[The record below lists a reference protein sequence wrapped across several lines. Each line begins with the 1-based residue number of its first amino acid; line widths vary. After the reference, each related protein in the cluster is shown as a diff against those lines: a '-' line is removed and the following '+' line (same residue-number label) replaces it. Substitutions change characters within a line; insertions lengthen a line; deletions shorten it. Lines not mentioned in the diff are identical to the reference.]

1 MTSIGGKG
9 PGIVAA
15 LFLFLFNT
23 FFAIGWLGMTWLY
36 PAEIVPLRI
45 RAPANALSTSANW
58 AFNFMETAYRS
69 LEEMDSIFRKAQGA
83 TGWFSVVKIAHDEPR
98 RYGKNGEL
106 LIAYDETEEHA
117 QRQAS
122 VVSASGVDMT
132 RKQRIENL
140 ENVNEEGKAEK
151 GFTE

>member
-1 MTSIGGKG
+1 MS
-9 PGIVAA
+9 VFS
-15 LFLFLFNT
+15 LFSASLLYILHPPLSLIAMNSHRNAFIIPVT
-23 FFAIGWLGMTWLY
+23 YFFY
-36 PAEIVPLRI
+36 P
-45 RAPANALSTSANW
+45 
-58 AFNFMETAYRS
+58 ETAYRS
-69 LEEMDSIFRKAQGA
+69 LEEMDSIFHKAQGA
-83 TGWFSVVKIAHDEPR
+83 AGWFSVVKIAHDEPR

-122 VVSASGVDMT
+122 VVSASGVDMS

-140 ENVNEEGKAEK
+140 ENLDEEGKAEK